1 MIAVKIE
8 CDCGQHYAF
17 DVEPVNGRMTSEVAC
32 PSCGAD
38 GTPAANHAIAQQLGP
53 PPPDEP
59 IIHIPPPKPKTV
71 PAAAIPIPPPEPRT
85 APVPT
90 ALASAAA
97 GLKIN
102 KSEAAPVHESPK
114 IAVSDRELG
123 IVSREQAQA
132 EARAKVS
139 WGDSEE
145 EVIKFLMVQ
154 RFTVS
159 EARDL
164 VAEMFKE
171 RMATVRATGVRK
183 IFIGI
188 GLMCVPVIALL
199 LFLHLGVIPMKI
211 MALFIMAGLY
221 GLYLLINGII
231 AFIAPKMESGDVAEQ

>member
-17 DVEPVNGRMTSEVAC
+17 DVEPVNGRMASEVAC

-59 IIHIPPPKPKTV
+59 IIHIPPPKPKTA
-71 PAAAIPIPPPEPRT
+71 PATTIPVPPPEPRT
-85 APVPT
+85 APV
-90 ALASAAA
+90 ALAPAGA

-102 KSEAAPVHESPK
+102 KSEAAPDHESPK

-123 IVSREQAQA
+123 IVSREQALA

-154 RFTVS
+154 RFTVP
-159 EARDL
+159 EARDV

-171 RMATVRATGVRK
+171 RMATVRTTGVRK
-183 IFIGI
+183 IFTGI

-199 LFLHLGVIPMKI
+199 FFLHLGLIPMKI
-211 MALFIMAGLY
+211 MAIFVMIGLY
-221 GLYLLINGII
+221 GLWLLINGII